1 MGPLKS
7 HHDVVVVGARCAGAA
22 TAMLLARAGHD
33 VVMVD
38 RAQLPA
44 DRTSTHA
51 LARGG
56 VVQLARW
63 GLLEEL
69 LETGAPPIQQVSFHH
84 VGSVTRRTVRH
95 SAGVDLLLAPRRYVL
110 DDVLVRAAV
119 HAGGELLTG
128 VTVTGALRDAIGRVT
143 GVVARDAEGRQLEL
157 TARLVVG
164 ADGVHSR
171 MAGLL
176 GAEAVARYA
185 PGGGCFY
192 TYVGDVPWNGFEFH
206 LSETAFAGVFPTHD
220 DQACVWLIR
229 PTELL
234 APVLGAG
241 VRRAGAW
248 LDALGATVPE
258 LAERV
263 RSGSVTAPVR
273 GAVDLPN
280 QLRRAAGPGWA
291 LVGDAGYH
299 RDPITGHGITD
310 AFRDAEL
317 LATAIDRSLR
327 DPADEHTAMAAYA
340 DRRAAALRETF
351 DLTRAL
357 ASFPPPDR
365 FVELQIQLSEA
376 LEREADLLASF
387 RTPAATAVQAA

>member
-1 MGPLKS
+1 
-7 HHDVVVVGARCAGAA
+7 VVE
-22 TAMLLARAGHD
+22 D
-33 VVMVD
+33 
-38 RAQLPA
+38 
-44 DRTSTHA
+44 
-51 LARGG
+51 
-56 VVQLARW
+56 
-63 GLLEEL
+63 
-69 LETGAPPIQQVSFHH
+69 
-84 VGSVTRRTVRH
+84 

-110 DDVLVRAAV
+110 DDVLARAAV
-119 HAGGELLTG
+119 HAGAELLTG
-128 VTVTGALRDAIGRVT
+128 VTVTAAVRDASGRVT
-143 GVVARDAEGRQLEL
+143 GVVARDAQGRPLEL

-185 PGGGCFY
+185 PGGGCLY

-206 LSETAFAGVFPTHD
+206 ISETAFAGVFPTHD
-220 DQACVWLIR
+220 DQACVWLMR

-234 APVLGAG
+234 APVLKAGA
-241 VRRAGAW
+241 RRSEAW
-248 LDALGATVPE
+248 LDALGGAAPE

-263 RSGSVTAPVR
+263 GSGSVTAPLR

-317 LATAIDRSLR
+317 LAEVADDLLEGMEPEAHALAGYQAARDAAI
-327 DPADEHTAMAAYA
+327 ADVFA
-340 DRRAAALRETF
+340 
-351 DLTRAL
+351 LTRAL
-357 ASFPPPDR
+357 GAFPEPET
-365 FVELQIQLSEA
+365 FMGLQARLNKA
-376 LEREADLLASF
+376 YEREAQA
-387 RTPAATAVQAA
+387 PAARPVPVGTAVTTAA